1 MGIGRGQPYWSQ
13 IIQSIMQNVD
23 VNISEKSH
31 FSGAL
36 GAQTTQNLI
45 PWNER

>member
-23 VNISEKSH
+23 DNIAEIPILIER
-31 FSGAL
+31 FSPPNGAAPHL
-36 GAQTTQNLI
+36 V
-45 PWNER
+45 E